1 MPRETFKLFYSK
13 SRKTVL
19 INRYMGRIPEL
30 SFDCLNIPF
39 SEIKSSSIKIKITD
53 THTVNKI
60 LTHILMGKN
69 LSRGLS

>member
-1 MPRETFKLFYSK
+1 MPKERFKLFYSK
-13 SRKTVL
+13 SRKAVL

-39 SEIKSSSIKIKITD
+39 SEIKSSSIKITD
-53 THTVNKI
+53 

-69 LSRGLS
+69 LSKGLS